1 MPLSPLIYALD
12 ALYDI
17 SIPKLDPEKTK
28 IRRKPFSK
36 FVHISKNIKPQ
47 RDSVVADRT

>member
-17 SIPKLDPEKTK
+17 SIPKLDPEKLKLDENRSPNLVMFQK
-28 IRRKPFSK
+28 IFNP
-36 FVHISKNIKPQ
+36 I
-47 RDSVVADRT
+47 VADVSQ

>member
-1 MPLSPLIYALD
+1 MPLPPLIYALD
-12 ALYDI
+12 VFYDI

-36 FVHISKNIKPQ
+36 FGHISKILNPIATN
-47 RDSVVADRT
+47 VAQ

>member
-12 ALYDI
+12 VLYDI

-36 FVHISKNIKPQ
+36 FGHISKKLNPI
-47 RDSVVADRT
+47 VADVSQ